1 MKKTFLM
8 SVSAI
13 ALIAGGTFA
22 LAQGMGREAPSPAPG
37 AQQSAPAE
45 KMAPGSGGVQKEQR
59 GPDAGTT
66 GQGSPQRM
74 DQDSPKSTQ
83 GQSPRDQERMKS
95 GDPKSEP
102 KAGGSR
108 SDDKATQGAKE
119 QRSKDQST
127 TGQGAAATG
136 ANLTAEQRTKI
147 STSIKKVNVKPVTNV
162 NFSVSVGTVVPRTV
176 ELHPLPATII
186 EIYPAW
192 RGYRFVLVE
201 DEIIII
207 EPSTYKIVA
216 VIDA

>member
-8 SVSAI
+8 SASAI

-45 KMAPGSGGVQKEQR
+45 KMAPGSGGAQKEQR
-59 GPDAGTT
+59 APDAGTT

-74 DQDSPKSTQ
+74 DQDSPK
-83 GQSPRDQERMKS
+83 GQSGTRDQERMKS

-102 KAGGSR
+102 KAGSK

-162 NFSVSVGTVVPRTV
+162 NFNVSVGTVVPRTV

>member
-8 SVSAI
+8 SASAI

-45 KMAPGSGGVQKEQR
+45 KMAPGPGGAQKEQR
-59 GPDAGTT
+59 APDAGTT

-74 DQDSPKSTQ
+74 DQDSPK
-83 GQSPRDQERMKS
+83 GQSGTRDQERMKS
-95 GDPKSEP
+95 GDSKSEP
-102 KAGGSR
+102 KAGSKPN
-108 SDDKATQGAKE
+108 DKATQGAKE

-162 NFSVSVGTVVPRTV
+162 NFNVSVGTVVPRTV